1 MSQNISLKEA
11 ERKVFATAFQDGLW
25 DILLGCFVLLFAVG
39 PFLTATALGDFWGSV
54 IFLPFW
60 ALTCLAIWLLRRFVV
75 TPRIGVVRY
84 GPVRKTKLA
93 AFTVVMLVVN
103 VVALVLGLVAAAS
116 FARVPGQIFSIGFG
130 LILMIGISM
139 AAYLL
144 DFRRL
149 YVYGLL
155 IGLSPLVG
163 EWLYLHA
170 HAAHHGFP
178 ITFGVTAGI
187 ILLVGAIKFV
197 LLLRDHPIAADE
209 PSPVE
214 S

>member
-1 MSQNISLKEA
+1 MSQHISLKEA
-11 ERKVFATAFQDGLW
+11 ERAVFTTAFQDGLW
-25 DILLGCFVLLFAVG
+25 DILLGCFLLMFAVG
-39 PFLTATALGDFWGSV
+39 PFLTATVLGDFWGSV
-54 IFLPFW
+54 VFLPFW
-60 ALTCLAIWLLRRFVV
+60 ALVSLAIWLVRRFVV

-84 GPVRKTKLA
+84 GPVRKAKLA
-93 AFTVVMLVVN
+93 MFTVVMLIVN

-116 FARVPGQIFSIGFG
+116 FARVPGQIFSIGLG
-130 LILMIGISM
+130 LMLMAGLSV

-155 IGLSPLVG
+155 IGLSPLAG
-163 EWLYLHA
+163 EWLYVHA
-170 HAAHHGFP
+170 HSAHHGFP

-187 ILLVGAIKFV
+187 ILIVGMTRFV
-197 LLLRDHPIAADE
+197 LLLRSHPIVADE